1 MPVEDSDIS
10 IRDTGSRYVLAIG
23 EADAG
28 FLEYLDQGARRVFLH
43 TEVAPE
49 FGGRGLAGQLVRA
62 ALDDVRA
69 QGKRLVNFC
78 PYVTT
83 FLEKNHDW
91 DELID
96 APTPAVLDAV
106 RAHSADQ

>member
-1 MPVEDSDIS
+1 MSDENVTV
-10 IRDTGSRYVLAIG
+10 RDTGSTYVITSDDV
-23 EADAG
+23 DAG

-43 TEVAPE
+43 TEVSPE

-78 PYVTT
+78 PYVTK
-83 FLEKNHDW
+83 FLDKNHEW

-96 APTPAVLDAV
+96 SPTPAVLDAV
-106 RAHSADQ
+106 RERSGS

>member
-1 MPVEDSDIS
+1 MSDENVTV
-10 IRDTGSRYVLAIG
+10 RDTGSRYVIAID
-23 EADAG
+23 ETTDAG

-49 FGGRGLAGQLVRA
+49 YGGHGFAAQLVRA

-78 PYVTT
+78 PYVTK

-96 APTPAVLDAV
+96 RPTPVILEAVK
-106 RAHSADQ
+106 AHSSGR

>member
-1 MPVEDSDIS
+1 MDDSDTTV
-10 IRDTGSRYVLAIG
+10 RDTGSRYLIAIG
-23 EADAG
+23 ATDAG
-28 FLEYLDQGARRVFLH
+28 FLEYLDQGPRRVFLH
-43 TEVAPE
+43 TEVSPE

-78 PYVTT
+78 PYVAG
-83 FLEKNHDW
+83 FLEKNHEW

-96 APTPAVLDAV
+96 RPTPAVLEAV
-106 RAHSADQ
+106 RAYSDR

>member
-1 MPVEDSDIS
+1 MSDENVTV
-10 IRDTGSRYVLAIG
+10 RDTGSRYVITSD
-23 EADAG
+23 ETDAG
-28 FLEYLDQGARRVFLH
+28 FLEYFDQGARRVFLH
-43 TEVAPE
+43 TEVSPE

-78 PYVTT
+78 PYVTK

-91 DELID
+91 DEIID
-96 APTPAVLDAV
+96 RPTPVILEAVKA
-106 RAHSADQ
+106 RTSGR

>member
-1 MPVEDSDIS
+1 MDDTATTV
-10 IRDTGSRYVLAIG
+10 RDTGSRYVIAIN
-23 EADAG
+23 ETDAG
-28 FLEYLDQGARRVFLH
+28 FLEYFDQGARRVFLH
-43 TEVAPE
+43 TEVSPE

-78 PYVTT
+78 PYVKG

-91 DELID
+91 DEIVD
-96 APTPAVLDAV
+96 HPTPTILEAV
-106 RAHSADQ
+106 RARSAS

>member
-1 MPVEDSDIS
+1 MSDEDIT
-10 IRDTGSRYVLAIG
+10 IRDTGERYVMAI
-23 EADAG
+23 AQTDAG
-28 FLEYLDQGARRVFLH
+28 FLDYLDQGGRRVFLH

-49 FGGRGLAGQLVRA
+49 FGGHGLAGQLVRG

-69 QGKRLVNFC
+69 QGKRVVNFC
-78 PYVTT
+78 PYVTK

-96 APTPAVLDAV
+96 EPTPAVLDAV
-106 RAHSADQ
+106 EARGR